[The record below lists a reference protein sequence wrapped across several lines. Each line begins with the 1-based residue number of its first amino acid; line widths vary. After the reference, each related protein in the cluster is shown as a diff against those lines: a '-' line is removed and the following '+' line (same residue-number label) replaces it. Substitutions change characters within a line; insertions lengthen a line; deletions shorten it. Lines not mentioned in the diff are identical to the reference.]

1 MLKGIQQYSIDL
13 VSYIIK
19 RKERCGESVR
29 NGWGNRRFSILSKLI
44 VTFLIV
50 ISPMYVVG
58 TQINDWGST
67 LVRKEIFKSLQFQLL
82 FYRTSLENEVDRLL
96 RLQRE
101 YVNDED
107 LESLSIT
114 SESLTDYQKLA
125 SIKRFQARLNVM
137 KQSSLY
143 VARASAYIPPIGR
156 TISTDE
162 LSGNLLQDKL
172 SQLKKDAAVPHRG
185 LFYHDGE
192 KVLLREYY
200 PTTQAAEGR
209 DPMFVLELELSIPK
223 IKQYLS
229 QMSDSKLGGAA
240 VIHPDWEIVST
251 SNEEAY
257 ASISSPLREQSLQ
270 LEKAGTTDSP
280 AEMRTVSIEKQ
291 QFLTVS
297 AYSPALGV
305 TLLAFVP
312 ENAVMGALD
321 RYRLYMWLI
330 TLVAIVV
337 VVLFSLYMYRL
348 IHRPLQKLIRAFRK
362 VESGDLQVALAYKS
376 SDEFH
381 DLYEQFNYMVTHL
394 NKLVFEVYEQKIRVQ
409 QSELKQ
415 LQSQINPHFLYNSF
429 YLLYRMTKANDFD
442 NSTRFSKYLG
452 DYFQYVTRNGVE
464 EVPLELELQ
473 HVRALCEIQTIRFSG
488 HITFSIDQL
497 EEVFKTFMVPRLIL
511 QPLVENA
518 YQHGFEFEHENRH
531 VKIRFTTV
539 THDSGSVLLFVSVED
554 NGKGMMA
561 DELEHWQGWLNGK
574 EQPTEITG
582 VLNVHRRLRLK
593 YGDLAGVRIASR
605 PSGGLSVS
613 IVIPLPA
620 SIPKEREG

>member
-1 MLKGIQQYSIDL
+1 M
-13 VSYIIK
+13 
-19 RKERCGESVR
+19 R
-29 NGWGNRRFSILSKLI
+29 NGWKNRRFSILGKLI

-58 TQINDWGST
+58 TRINDWGST
-67 LVRKEIFKSLQFQLL
+67 LVRQEIFKSLQFQLL
-82 FYRTSLENEVDRLL
+82 FYRTSLENEIDRLL

-114 SESLTDYQKLA
+114 SESLTDFQKLVA
-125 SIKRFQARLNVM
+125 IKRFQARLNVM

-143 VARASAYIPPIGR
+143 IARASAYIPPIGR

-162 LSGNLLQDKL
+162 LSGNLLPEKL
-172 SQLKKDAAVPHRG
+172 LQLKKDATVPHRG
-185 LFYHDGE
+185 LFYQDGE

-200 PTTQAAEGR
+200 PTTQVVEGR

-229 QMSDSKLGGAA
+229 QTSDSKLGGAA
-240 VIHPDWEIVST
+240 VIHPDWAIVST
-251 SNEEAY
+251 SNQEAY
-257 ASISSPLREQSLQ
+257 ESISGPLREQSLQ
-270 LEKAGTTDSP
+270 LEKAGTTNAP
-280 AEMRTVSIEKQ
+280 AEMKTVSIDKQ
-291 QFLTVS
+291 PYLTVS
-297 AYSPALGV
+297 AYSPMLGV

-312 ENAVMGALD
+312 EKAVMGALD

-337 VVLFSLYMYRL
+337 VVLFSFYMYRI

-362 VESGDLQVALAYKS
+362 VESGDLQVSLAYKS

-381 DLYEQFNYMVTHL
+381 DLYEQFNYMVSHL
-394 NKLVFEVYEQKIRVQ
+394 NKLVFEVYEHKIHVQ

-429 YLLYRMTKANDFD
+429 YLLYRMTKAHDFD
-442 NSTRFSKYLG
+442 NSTRFTKYLG
-452 DYFQYVTRNGVE
+452 DYFQYVTRNGE
-464 EVPLELELQ
+464 DEVPLELELQ
-473 HVRALCEIQTIRFSG
+473 HVRALCEIQTIRFAG
-488 HITFSIDQL
+488 HITFSI
-497 EEVFKTFMVPRLIL
+497 EELQQSYNKVKVPRLIL

-518 YQHGFEFEHENRH
+518 YQHGFEQGHENRH
-531 VKIRFTTV
+531 MSIHFTTV
-539 THDSGSVLLFVSVED
+539 THDNGSKLLLIGVED
-554 NGKGMMA
+554 NGKGMTK
-561 DELEHWQGWLNGK
+561 DELERWHGWLNGK
-574 EQPTEITG
+574 DQSTEITG

-593 YGDLAGVRIASR
+593 YGELAGVRIESR
-605 PSGGLSVS
+605 PSGGLRVE
-613 IVIPLPA
+613 IVLPLPESA
-620 SIPKEREG
+620 ESEMGE

>member
-1 MLKGIQQYSIDL
+1 M
-13 VSYIIK
+13 
-19 RKERCGESVR
+19 R
-29 NGWGNRRFSILSKLI
+29 NGRVNRRFSILSKLI

-58 TQINDWGST
+58 TRINDWGST

-82 FYRTSLENEVDRLL
+82 FYRTSLENEIDRLQ

-114 SESLTDYQKLA
+114 SQSLTEYQKLTA
-125 SIKRFQARLNVM
+125 IKRFQARLNVM
-137 KQSSLY
+137 MQSSLY
-143 VARASAYIPPIGR
+143 VAKASAYIPPIGK

-162 LSGNLLQDKL
+162 LSGNLLPDKL
-172 SQLKKDAAVPHRG
+172 QQLKQDAANPHRG
-185 LFYHDGE
+185 LFYHEGE

-200 PTTQAAEGR
+200 PRTQVTEGR

-223 IKQYLS
+223 MKEYLS
-229 QMSDSKLGGAA
+229 QMSDSKQAGAA
-240 VIHPDWEIVST
+240 IIHPDWAIVST

-257 ASISSPLREQSLQ
+257 ASISGPLREQSLR
-270 LEKAGTTDSP
+270 LEEAGTISAP
-280 AEMRTVSIEKQ
+280 AEMKTISIEKQ
-291 QFLTVS
+291 PYLTVS
-297 AYSPALGV
+297 AYSPVLGV

-312 ENAVMGALD
+312 EHAVMGALD

-362 VESGDLQVALAYKS
+362 VESGDLQVALVSKS

-381 DLYEQFNYMVTHL
+381 DLYDQFNYMVTHL

-429 YLLYRMTKANDFD
+429 YLIYRMTKAHDFD

-452 DYFQYVTRNGVE
+452 DYFQYVTRNGDN
-464 EVPLELELQ
+464 EVPLEAEVR
-473 HVRALCEIQTIRFSG
+473 HVRALCEIQTIRFAG
-488 HITFSIDQL
+488 HMTFAI
-497 EEVFKTFMVPRLIL
+497 EEMEETLKTISVPRLIL

-518 YQHGFEFEHENRH
+518 YQHGFEQGHENRH
-531 VKIRFTTV
+531 MAIRFTTIV
-539 THDSGSVLLFVSVED
+539 QDYGSPLLLISVED
-554 NGKGMMA
+554 NGKGMTAEDMA
-561 DELEHWQGWLNGK
+561 RWQDWLNDKG
-574 EQPTEITG
+574 QPTEITG

-593 YGDLAGVRIASR
+593 FGDLAGVRIEAR
-605 PSGGLSVS
+605 PGGGLIVS
-613 IVIPLPA
+613 IVLPLPA
-620 SIPKEREG
+620 AADEDTRRE

>member
-1 MLKGIQQYSIDL
+1 
-13 VSYIIK
+13 
-19 RKERCGESVR
+19 
-29 NGWGNRRFSILSKLI
+29 

-50 ISPMYVVG
+50 ISPIYVVG
-58 TQINDWGST
+58 TQINEWGST
-67 LVRKEIFKSLQFQLL
+67 IVRKEIFKSLQTQLL
-82 FYRTSLENEVDRLL
+82 FYRTSLENEIDRLL

-107 LESLSIT
+107 LEALSIT
-114 SESLTDYQKLA
+114 SESLTDFQKLTA
-125 SIKRFQARLNVM
+125 IKRFQTRLNVM

-143 VARASAYIPPIGR
+143 VTRASAYIPPIGR

-162 LSGNLLQDKL
+162 LSGYLLADKL
-172 SQLKKDAAVPHRG
+172 MQLKQDAALQQRG

-200 PTTQAAEGR
+200 PNTQVKEDR
-209 DPMFVLELELSIPK
+209 DPMFVLELELSTPK

-240 VIHPDWEIVST
+240 VLHPNWAIVST
-251 SNEEAY
+251 NNEAAY
-257 ASISSPLREQSLQ
+257 TSISIPLREEALQ
-270 LEKAGTTDSP
+270 LAEAGTMDAS
-280 AEMRTVSIEKQ
+280 AEMKTVSIDKQ
-291 QFLTVS
+291 AFLTVS

-312 ENAVMGALD
+312 EDEVMGALE

-330 TLVAIVV
+330 TIVAIVV
-337 VVLFSLYMYRL
+337 VVLFSFYMYRL

-362 VESGDLQVALAYKS
+362 VESGDLQVALSNTS

-394 NKLVFEVYEQKIRVQ
+394 NKLVFEVYEQKIHVQ

-429 YLLYRMTKANDFD
+429 YLLYRMTKAHDFD

-452 DYFQYVTRNGVE
+452 DYFQYVTRNGE
-464 EVPLELELQ
+464 DEVPLVMELQ
-473 HVRALCEIQTIRFSG
+473 HIRALCEIQTIRFAG
-488 HITFSIDQL
+488 HITFSIEEL
-497 EEVFKTFMVPRLIL
+497 EESFQAIRVPRLIL
-511 QPLVENA
+511 QPIVENA
-518 YQHGFEFEHENRH
+518 YQHGFELAHENRH
-531 VKIRFTTV
+531 MAIRFTTV
-539 THDSGSVLLFVSVED
+539 AQDSRSKLLLIHVED
-554 NGKGMMA
+554 NGQGMTA
-561 DELEHWQGWLNGK
+561 AELERWRVFLQGK
-574 EQPTEITG
+574 DHPTEITG

-593 YGDLAGVRIASR
+593 YGDLAGVSIQAR
-605 PSGGLSVS
+605 PEGGLAVS
-613 IVIPLPA
+613 ISLPLPA
-620 SIPKEREG
+620 LAHEEGEG

>member
-1 MLKGIQQYSIDL
+1 M
-13 VSYIIK
+13 
-19 RKERCGESVR
+19 
-29 NGWGNRRFSILSKLI
+29 SKLI

-58 TQINDWGST
+58 TRINDWGST

-82 FYRTSLENEVDRLL
+82 FYRTSLENEIDRLQ

-125 SIKRFQARLNVM
+125 AIKRFQARLNVM

-143 VARASAYIPPIGR
+143 VARASAYIPPIGK
-156 TISTDE
+156 TISSDE

-172 SQLKKDAAVPHRG
+172 LKLKKDAAIAHRG
-185 LFYHDGE
+185 LFYHDEE

-200 PTTQAAEGR
+200 PTTQVVEGR

-229 QMSDSKLGGAA
+229 QMTDSKLGGAA
-240 VIHPDWEIVST
+240 VIHPDWAIVST
-251 SNEEAY
+251 SNESAY
-257 ASISSPLREQSLQ
+257 DSISVLLREQALQ
-270 LEKAGTTDSP
+270 LEKSGKMEAP
-280 AEMRTVSIEKQ
+280 AEMRTISIDRQ
-291 QFLTVS
+291 PFLTVS
-297 AYSPALGV
+297 AYSPALGI

-381 DLYEQFNYMVTHL
+381 DLYEQFNFMVTHL
-394 NKLVFEVYEQKIRVQ
+394 NKLVFEVYEQQIRVQ

-429 YLLYRMTKANDFD
+429 YLLYRMTKAHDFD

-452 DYFQYVTRNGVE
+452 DYFQYITRNGVE
-464 EVPLELELQ
+464 EVPIEQELQ

-488 HITFSIDQL
+488 HITFSIEQVEDAP
-497 EEVFKTFMVPRLIL
+497 KNIMIPRLIL
-511 QPLVENA
+511 QPIVENA
-518 YQHGFEFEHENRH
+518 YQHGFELEHENRH
-531 VKIRFTTV
+531 VRIGFNV
-539 THDSGSVLLFVSVED
+539 SSSESGGELLLIDVED
-554 NGKGMMA
+554 NGKGMTA
-561 DELEHWQGWLNGK
+561 DELERWHGLLNGRD
-574 EQPTEITG
+574 QPTEITG

-593 YGDLAGVRIASR
+593 YGDMAGIRIATL
-605 PSGGLSVS
+605 PSGGLRVS
-613 IVIPLPA
+613 LVLPLPA
-620 SIPKEREG
+620 AIEEREA